1 MIQRIWLMSVKYNLF
16 VIYKMDYITTIKK
29 MIEFFL
35 KSLMERFYPTQTY
48 IPIPLQKQ
56 TTKPAGYKSS
66 LSSQYNDDAERMAYI
81 RRVRITGL

>member
-1 MIQRIWLMSVKYNLF
+1 
-16 VIYKMDYITTIKK
+16 MDYITTIKK

-35 KSLMERFYPTQTY
+35 KSLMERFYPAYPTQTY
-48 IPIPLQKQ
+48 IPFQKQ

-81 RRVRITGL
+81 RRARITGL

>member
-1 MIQRIWLMSVKYNLF
+1 
-16 VIYKMDYITTIKK
+16 MDYITTIKK

-66 LSSQYNDDAERMAYI
+66 LSSQYK
-81 RRVRITGL
+81 ITGL

>member
-1 MIQRIWLMSVKYNLF
+1 
-16 VIYKMDYITTIKK
+16 
-29 MIEFFL
+29 
-35 KSLMERFYPTQTY
+35 MERFYPTQTY